1 MKIKTATAAVSAALL
16 SLIAA
21 GQAGAAQIYPVDQA
35 RFMTN
40 ARFDFKI
47 ELDKSVARK
56 DVTVQINGADYSK
69 TLSGKEVWME
79 KGGQRPRFRPRRPR
93 RRDQEARPLRSHRQE
108 PRRRNARQLGHLH
121 DARKAGCQERH
132 HSSCRRPL
140 LLGHRT
146 AARILSKGV
155 TNGMYNAPL
164 AMDDMPHMALLGTS
178 SVDTIAADSA
188 NTASAYMTGHKSSVN
203 ALGVYAD
210 RTQASQDDPKQET
223 IAELL
228 RRKTNKAIG
237 VVSDAEIEDATP
249 ASVVSHTRRRA
260 DKADIVGMFYNVK
273 PEVILGGGSA
283 YFLPKETAGSKRKD
297 SINYIQKFGDAGYK
311 LVTDRTEML
320 SAVSGQTPDR
330 LLGLFHTGN
339 MDGWVDRHQW
349 KGNTVKKFPN
359 QPDLTESFDAAVK
372 VLEKNKDG
380 FFLMLE
386 AGLVDKYSHP
396 LDWTRS
402 VGDTIAFDK
411 VVERAKA
418 YCAKNPDT
426 LLIVTGDHTHSISVA
441 GTVDDNKPGKDM
453 REKVGVYADAGYPN
467 YEDKDK
473 DGFPDNFQPSKRLA
487 VFFGA
492 HPDYYETYRS
502 YPDATFNPAVKN
514 EKGEY
519 VADARYKD
527 VEGGHFVEGN
537 LPRNG
542 KPGRA
547 HGRRSGRDR
556 PGSERRTD
564 PRLHELHGSLPRDGR
579 SACPRQVTVTRPLAG
594 PRAGGAAP
602 TGVRLRPFQFSETRR
617 HPSCSAA
624 NSSNAF
630 LGPRSLWPSLHS
642 PPSQNSGLRR
652 CTRATPSSAFSSP
665 KSSSRSRASGS
676 ASAASWLRRS
686 RPKPPSS
693 SSRRS
698 P

>member
-1 MKIKTATAAVSAALL
+1 MKLKATTAAVSAAML
-16 SLIAA
+16 SLLCTT
-21 GQAGAAQIYPVDQA
+21 QASAAQIYPVDQA

-40 ARFDFKI
+40 ARFDFKV
-47 ELDKSVARK
+47 ELDSAMARK
-56 DVTVQINGADYSK
+56 DVTVQINGEDYSK
-69 TLSGKEVWME
+69 TLSGKEVWVE
-79 KGGQRPRFRPRRPR
+79 KEDGVHGAALMV
-93 RRDQEARPLRSHRQE
+93 RDVEIKKPGRYTVTVKSAEGEQTAHWDIYSTPEKPVAK
-108 PRRRNARQLGHLH
+108 NVI
-121 DARKAGCQERH
+121 
-132 HSSCRRPL
+132 L
-140 LLGHRT
+140 LIADGLSVGHRT

-210 RTQASQDDPKQET
+210 RTKASQDDPKQET
-223 IAELL
+223 IAEII
-228 RRKTNKAIG
+228 RRKTDMAVG

-249 ASVVSHTRRRA
+249 ASVVSHTRRRN

-273 PEVILGGGSA
+273 PEVVLGGGSA
-283 YFLPKETAGSKRKD
+283 YFLPKETPGSKRKD
-297 SINYIQKFGDAGYK
+297 SVNYIEKFSEAGYH
-311 LVTDRTEML
+311 LVTDRTALNQVVTGE
-320 SAVSGQTPDR
+320 TPDR

-339 MDGWVDRHQW
+339 MDGWIDRHQW

-372 VLEKNKDG
+372 VLEKNDKG

-418 YCAKNPDT
+418 YCEKHPDT

-502 YPDATFNPAVKN
+502 FPDATFTPAVKD
-514 EKGEY
+514 EKGNY
-519 VADARYKD
+519 VANAQYKD
-527 VEGGHFVEGN
+527 VEGAHFVEGN
-537 LPRNG
+537 LPRNESQGVHTVDDLVVTAQGPNADKIRGFMNSTEVFRVMAEALALG
-542 KPGRA
+542 K
-547 HGRRSGRDR
+547 
-556 PGSERRTD
+556 
-564 PRLHELHGSLPRDGR
+564 
-579 SACPRQVTVTRPLAG
+579 
-594 PRAGGAAP
+594 
-602 TGVRLRPFQFSETRR
+602 
-617 HPSCSAA
+617 
-624 NSSNAF
+624 
-630 LGPRSLWPSLHS
+630 
-642 PPSQNSGLRR
+642 
-652 CTRATPSSAFSSP
+652 
-665 KSSSRSRASGS
+665 
-676 ASAASWLRRS
+676 
-686 RPKPPSS
+686 
-693 SSRRS
+693 
-698 P
+698 

>member
-1 MKIKTATAAVSAALL
+1 MKLKATTAAVSAAML
-16 SLIAA
+16 SLLCTT
-21 GQAGAAQIYPVDQA
+21 QASAAQIYPVDQA

-40 ARFDFKI
+40 ARFDFKV
-47 ELDKSVARK
+47 ELDSAIARK
-56 DVTVQINGADYSK
+56 DVTVQINGEDYSK
-69 TLSGKEVWME
+69 TLSGKEVWVE
-79 KGGQRPRFRPRRPR
+79 KEDGVHGAALMV
-93 RRDQEARPLRSHRQE
+93 RDVEIKKPGRYTVTVKSAEGEQTAHWDIYSTPEKPVAK
-108 PRRRNARQLGHLH
+108 NVI
-121 DARKAGCQERH
+121 
-132 HSSCRRPL
+132 L
-140 LLGHRT
+140 LIADGLSVGHRT

-210 RTQASQDDPKQET
+210 RTKASQDDPKQET
-223 IAELL
+223 IAEII
-228 RRKTNKAIG
+228 RRKTDMAVG

-249 ASVVSHTRRRA
+249 ASVVSHTRRRN

-273 PEVILGGGSA
+273 PEVVLGGGSA
-283 YFLPKETAGSKRKD
+283 YFLPKETPGSKRKD
-297 SINYIQKFGDAGYK
+297 SVNYIEKFSEAGYH
-311 LVTDRTEML
+311 LVTDRTALNQVVTGE
-320 SAVSGQTPDR
+320 TPDR

-339 MDGWVDRHQW
+339 MDGWIDRHQW

-372 VLEKNKDG
+372 VLEKNDKG

-402 VGDTIAFDK
+402 VADTIAFDK

-418 YCAKNPDT
+418 YCEKHPDT

-441 GTVDDNKPGKDM
+441 GTVDDNKPGDDM

-502 YPDATFNPAVKN
+502 FPDATFTPAVKD
-514 EKGEY
+514 EKGNY
-519 VADARYKD
+519 VANAQYKD
-527 VEGGHFVEGN
+527 VEGAHFVEGN
-537 LPRNG
+537 LPRNESQGVHTVDDLVVTAQGPNADKIRGFMNSTEVFRVMAEALALG
-542 KPGRA
+542 K
-547 HGRRSGRDR
+547 
-556 PGSERRTD
+556 
-564 PRLHELHGSLPRDGR
+564 
-579 SACPRQVTVTRPLAG
+579 
-594 PRAGGAAP
+594 
-602 TGVRLRPFQFSETRR
+602 
-617 HPSCSAA
+617 
-624 NSSNAF
+624 
-630 LGPRSLWPSLHS
+630 
-642 PPSQNSGLRR
+642 
-652 CTRATPSSAFSSP
+652 
-665 KSSSRSRASGS
+665 
-676 ASAASWLRRS
+676 
-686 RPKPPSS
+686 
-693 SSRRS
+693 
-698 P
+698 

>member
-1 MKIKTATAAVSAALL
+1 VKIKTATAAVSAALL

-79 KGGQRPRFRPRRPR
+79 KEDNVHGSALVV
-93 RRDQEARPLRSHRQE
+93 RDVEIKKPGRYEVIVKSPEGEMRANWDIYTTPE
-108 PRRRNARQLGHLH
+108 KPVAKNVII
-121 DARKAGCQERH
+121 
-132 HSSCRRPL
+132 L
-140 LLGHRT
+140 LADGLSVGHRT

-311 LVTDRTEML
+311 L
-320 SAVSGQTPDR
+320 AQ
-330 LLGLFHTGN
+330 
-339 MDGWVDRHQW
+339 
-349 KGNTVKKFPN
+349 K
-359 QPDLTESFDAAVK
+359 
-372 VLEKNKDG
+372 
-380 FFLMLE
+380 
-386 AGLVDKYSHP
+386 
-396 LDWTRS
+396 
-402 VGDTIAFDK
+402 
-411 VVERAKA
+411 
-418 YCAKNPDT
+418 
-426 LLIVTGDHTHSISVA
+426 
-441 GTVDDNKPGKDM
+441 
-453 REKVGVYADAGYPN
+453 
-467 YEDKDK
+467 
-473 DGFPDNFQPSKRLA
+473 
-487 VFFGA
+487 
-492 HPDYYETYRS
+492 
-502 YPDATFNPAVKN
+502 
-514 EKGEY
+514 
-519 VADARYKD
+519 
-527 VEGGHFVEGN
+527 
-537 LPRNG
+537 
-542 KPGRA
+542 
-547 HGRRSGRDR
+547 
-556 PGSERRTD
+556 
-564 PRLHELHGSLPRDGR
+564 
-579 SACPRQVTVTRPLAG
+579 
-594 PRAGGAAP
+594 
-602 TGVRLRPFQFSETRR
+602 
-617 HPSCSAA
+617 CSA
-624 NSSNAF
+624 
-630 LGPRSLWPSLHS
+630 PSPARRPTACS
-642 PPSQNSGLRR
+642 ASFTPATWTAGSTATSG
-652 CTRATPSSAFSSP
+652 RATPSR
-665 KSSSRSRASGS
+665 SSRTS
-676 ASAASWLRRS
+676 LI
-686 RPKPPSS
+686 
-693 SSRRS
+693 
-698 P
+698 

>member
-1 MKIKTATAAVSAALL
+1 MKLKATTAAVSAAML
-16 SLIAA
+16 SLLCTT
-21 GQAGAAQIYPVDQA
+21 QASAAQIYPVDQA

-40 ARFDFKI
+40 ARFDFKV
-47 ELDKSVARK
+47 ELDSAMARK
-56 DVTVQINGADYSK
+56 DVTVQINGEDYSK
-69 TLSGKEVWME
+69 TLSGKEVWVE
-79 KGGQRPRFRPRRPR
+79 KEDGVHGAALMV
-93 RRDQEARPLRSHRQE
+93 RDVEIKKPGRYTVTVKSAEGEQTAHWDIYSTPEKPVAK
-108 PRRRNARQLGHLH
+108 NVI
-121 DARKAGCQERH
+121 
-132 HSSCRRPL
+132 L
-140 LLGHRT
+140 LIADGLSVGHRT

-210 RTQASQDDPKQET
+210 RTKASQDDPKQET
-223 IAELL
+223 IAEII
-228 RRKTNKAIG
+228 RRKTDMAVG

-249 ASVVSHTRRRA
+249 ASVVSHTRRRN

-273 PEVILGGGSA
+273 PEVVLGGGSA
-283 YFLPKETAGSKRKD
+283 YFLPKETPGSKRKD
-297 SINYIQKFGDAGYK
+297 SVNYIEKFSEAGYH
-311 LVTDRTEML
+311 LVTDRTALNQVVTGE
-320 SAVSGQTPDR
+320 TPDR

-339 MDGWVDRHQW
+339 MDGWIDRHQW

-372 VLEKNKDG
+372 VLEKNDKG

-402 VGDTIAFDK
+402 VGDTIAFDR

-418 YCAKNPDT
+418 YCEKHPDT

-441 GTVDDNKPGKDM
+441 GTVDDNKLGKDM

-502 YPDATFNPAVKN
+502 FPDATFTPAVKD
-514 EKGEY
+514 EKGNY
-519 VADARYKD
+519 VANAQYKD
-527 VEGGHFVEGN
+527 VEGAHFVEGN
-537 LPRNG
+537 LPRNESQGVHTVDDLVVTAQGPNADKIRGFMNSTEVFRVMAEALALG
-542 KPGRA
+542 K
-547 HGRRSGRDR
+547 
-556 PGSERRTD
+556 
-564 PRLHELHGSLPRDGR
+564 
-579 SACPRQVTVTRPLAG
+579 
-594 PRAGGAAP
+594 
-602 TGVRLRPFQFSETRR
+602 
-617 HPSCSAA
+617 
-624 NSSNAF
+624 
-630 LGPRSLWPSLHS
+630 
-642 PPSQNSGLRR
+642 
-652 CTRATPSSAFSSP
+652 
-665 KSSSRSRASGS
+665 
-676 ASAASWLRRS
+676 
-686 RPKPPSS
+686 
-693 SSRRS
+693 
-698 P
+698 

>member
-1 MKIKTATAAVSAALL
+1 MKLKATTAAVSAAML
-16 SLIAA
+16 SLLCTT
-21 GQAGAAQIYPVDQA
+21 QASAAQIYPVDQA

-40 ARFDFKI
+40 ARFDFKV
-47 ELDKSVARK
+47 ELDSAMARK
-56 DVTVQINGADYSK
+56 DVTVQINGEDYSK
-69 TLSGKEVWME
+69 TLSGKEVWVE
-79 KGGQRPRFRPRRPR
+79 KEDGIHGAALMV
-93 RRDQEARPLRSHRQE
+93 RDVEIKKPGRYTVTVKSAEGEQTAHWDIYSTPEKPVAK
-108 PRRRNARQLGHLH
+108 NVI
-121 DARKAGCQERH
+121 
-132 HSSCRRPL
+132 L
-140 LLGHRT
+140 LIADGLSVGHRT

-210 RTQASQDDPKQET
+210 RTKASQDDPKQET
-223 IAELL
+223 IAEII
-228 RRKTNKAIG
+228 RRKTDMAVG

-249 ASVVSHTRRRA
+249 ASVVSHTRRRN

-283 YFLPKETAGSKRKD
+283 YFLPKETPGSKRKD
-297 SINYIQKFGDAGYK
+297 SVNYIEKFSEAGYH
-311 LVTDRTEML
+311 LVTDRTALNQVVTGE
-320 SAVSGQTPDR
+320 TPDR

-372 VLEKNKDG
+372 VLEKNDKG

-418 YCAKNPDT
+418 YCEKHPDT

-502 YPDATFNPAVKN
+502 FPDATFTPAVKD
-514 EKGEY
+514 EKGNY
-519 VADARYKD
+519 VANAQYKD
-527 VEGGHFVEGN
+527 VEGAHFVEGN
-537 LPRNG
+537 LPRNESQGVHTVDDLVVTAQGPNADKIRGFMNSTEVFRVMAEALALG
-542 KPGRA
+542 K
-547 HGRRSGRDR
+547 
-556 PGSERRTD
+556 
-564 PRLHELHGSLPRDGR
+564 
-579 SACPRQVTVTRPLAG
+579 
-594 PRAGGAAP
+594 
-602 TGVRLRPFQFSETRR
+602 
-617 HPSCSAA
+617 
-624 NSSNAF
+624 
-630 LGPRSLWPSLHS
+630 
-642 PPSQNSGLRR
+642 
-652 CTRATPSSAFSSP
+652 
-665 KSSSRSRASGS
+665 
-676 ASAASWLRRS
+676 
-686 RPKPPSS
+686 
-693 SSRRS
+693 
-698 P
+698 

>member
-56 DVTVQINGADYSK
+56 DITVQINGADYSK

-79 KGGQRPRFRPRRPR
+79 KEDNVHGSALVV
-93 RRDQEARPLRSHRQE
+93 RDVEIKKPGRYEVIVKSPEDEMRANWDIYTTPE
-108 PRRRNARQLGHLH
+108 KPVAKNVII
-121 DARKAGCQERH
+121 
-132 HSSCRRPL
+132 L
-140 LLGHRT
+140 LADGLSVGHRT

-188 NTASAYMTGHKSSVN
+188 NTASAYM
-203 ALGVYAD
+203 
-210 RTQASQDDPKQET
+210 
-223 IAELL
+223 
-228 RRKTNKAIG
+228 
-237 VVSDAEIEDATP
+237 
-249 ASVVSHTRRRA
+249 
-260 DKADIVGMFYNVK
+260 
-273 PEVILGGGSA
+273 
-283 YFLPKETAGSKRKD
+283 
-297 SINYIQKFGDAGYK
+297 
-311 LVTDRTEML
+311 
-320 SAVSGQTPDR
+320 
-330 LLGLFHTGN
+330 
-339 MDGWVDRHQW
+339 DGWVDRHQW

-372 VLEKNKDG
+372 VLDKNKDG

-537 LPRNG
+537 LPRNESQGVHTVDDLVVTAQGPNAEQIRGFMNSTEVFRVMAEALALG
-542 KPGRA
+542 K
-547 HGRRSGRDR
+547 
-556 PGSERRTD
+556 
-564 PRLHELHGSLPRDGR
+564 
-579 SACPRQVTVTRPLAG
+579 
-594 PRAGGAAP
+594 
-602 TGVRLRPFQFSETRR
+602 
-617 HPSCSAA
+617 
-624 NSSNAF
+624 
-630 LGPRSLWPSLHS
+630 
-642 PPSQNSGLRR
+642 
-652 CTRATPSSAFSSP
+652 
-665 KSSSRSRASGS
+665 
-676 ASAASWLRRS
+676 
-686 RPKPPSS
+686 
-693 SSRRS
+693 
-698 P
+698 

>member
-1 MKIKTATAAVSAALL
+1 MKLKATTAAVSAAML
-16 SLIAA
+16 SLLCTM
-21 GQAGAAQIYPVDQA
+21 QASAAQIYPVDQA

-40 ARFDFKI
+40 ARFDFKV
-47 ELDKSVARK
+47 ELDSAMARK
-56 DVTVQINGADYSK
+56 DVTVQINGEDYSK
-69 TLSGKEVWME
+69 TLSGKEVWVE
-79 KGGQRPRFRPRRPR
+79 KEDGVHGAALMV
-93 RRDQEARPLRSHRQE
+93 RDVEIKKPGRYTVTVKSAEGEQTAHWDIYSTPEKPVAK
-108 PRRRNARQLGHLH
+108 NVI
-121 DARKAGCQERH
+121 
-132 HSSCRRPL
+132 L
-140 LLGHRT
+140 LIADGLSVGHRT

-210 RTQASQDDPKQET
+210 RTKASQDDPKQET
-223 IAELL
+223 IAEII
-228 RRKTNKAIG
+228 RRKTDMAVG

-249 ASVVSHTRRRA
+249 ASVVSHTRRRN

-283 YFLPKETAGSKRKD
+283 YFLPKETPGSKRKD
-297 SINYIQKFGDAGYK
+297 SVNYIEKFSEAGYH
-311 LVTDRTEML
+311 LVTDRTAL
-320 SAVSGQTPDR
+320 NQVVTGQTPDR

-359 QPDLTESFDAAVK
+359 QPDLTESFDAAVR
-372 VLEKNKDG
+372 VLEKNDKG

-418 YCAKNPDT
+418 YCEKHPDT

-502 YPDATFNPAVKN
+502 FPDATFTPAVKD
-514 EKGEY
+514 EKGNY
-519 VADARYKD
+519 VANAQYKD
-527 VEGGHFVEGN
+527 VEGAHFVEGN
-537 LPRNG
+537 LPRNESQGVHTVDDLVVTAQGPNADKIRGFMNSTEVFRVMAEALALG
-542 KPGRA
+542 K
-547 HGRRSGRDR
+547 
-556 PGSERRTD
+556 
-564 PRLHELHGSLPRDGR
+564 
-579 SACPRQVTVTRPLAG
+579 
-594 PRAGGAAP
+594 
-602 TGVRLRPFQFSETRR
+602 
-617 HPSCSAA
+617 
-624 NSSNAF
+624 
-630 LGPRSLWPSLHS
+630 
-642 PPSQNSGLRR
+642 
-652 CTRATPSSAFSSP
+652 
-665 KSSSRSRASGS
+665 
-676 ASAASWLRRS
+676 
-686 RPKPPSS
+686 
-693 SSRRS
+693 
-698 P
+698 

>member
-1 MKIKTATAAVSAALL
+1 MKLKATTAAVSAAML
-16 SLIAA
+16 SLLCTT
-21 GQAGAAQIYPVDQA
+21 QASAAQIYPVDQA

-40 ARFDFKI
+40 ARFDFKV
-47 ELDKSVARK
+47 ELDSAMARK
-56 DVTVQINGADYSK
+56 DVTVQINGEDYSK
-69 TLSGKEVWME
+69 TLSGKEVWVE
-79 KGGQRPRFRPRRPR
+79 KEDGVHGAALMV
-93 RRDQEARPLRSHRQE
+93 RDVEIKKPGRYTVTVKSAEGEQTAHWDIYSTPEKPVAK
-108 PRRRNARQLGHLH
+108 NVI
-121 DARKAGCQERH
+121 
-132 HSSCRRPL
+132 L
-140 LLGHRT
+140 LIADGLSVGHRT

-210 RTQASQDDPKQET
+210 RTKASQDDPKQET
-223 IAELL
+223 IAEII
-228 RRKTNKAIG
+228 RRKTDMAVG

-249 ASVVSHTRRRA
+249 ASVVSHTRRRN

-273 PEVILGGGSA
+273 PEVVLGGGSA
-283 YFLPKETAGSKRKD
+283 YFLPKETPGSKRKD
-297 SINYIQKFGDAGYK
+297 SVNYIEKFSEAGYH
-311 LVTDRTEML
+311 LVTDRTALNQVVTGE
-320 SAVSGQTPDR
+320 TPDR

-339 MDGWVDRHQW
+339 MDGWIDRHQW

-372 VLEKNKDG
+372 VLEKNDKG

-402 VGDTIAFDK
+402 VADTIAFDK

-418 YCAKNPDT
+418 YCEKHPDT

-441 GTVDDNKPGKDM
+441 GTVDDNKPGNDM

-502 YPDATFNPAVKN
+502 FPDATFTPAVKD
-514 EKGEY
+514 EKGNY
-519 VADARYKD
+519 VANAQYKD
-527 VEGGHFVEGN
+527 VEGAHFVEGN
-537 LPRNG
+537 LPRNESQGVHTVDDLVVTAQGPNADKIRGFMNSTEVFRVMAEALALG
-542 KPGRA
+542 K
-547 HGRRSGRDR
+547 
-556 PGSERRTD
+556 
-564 PRLHELHGSLPRDGR
+564 
-579 SACPRQVTVTRPLAG
+579 
-594 PRAGGAAP
+594 
-602 TGVRLRPFQFSETRR
+602 
-617 HPSCSAA
+617 
-624 NSSNAF
+624 
-630 LGPRSLWPSLHS
+630 
-642 PPSQNSGLRR
+642 
-652 CTRATPSSAFSSP
+652 
-665 KSSSRSRASGS
+665 
-676 ASAASWLRRS
+676 
-686 RPKPPSS
+686 
-693 SSRRS
+693 
-698 P
+698 

>member
-1 MKIKTATAAVSAALL
+1 MKLKATTAAVSAAML
-16 SLIAA
+16 SLLCTT
-21 GQAGAAQIYPVDQA
+21 QASAAQIYPVDQA

-40 ARFDFKI
+40 ARFDFKV
-47 ELDKSVARK
+47 ELDSAMARK
-56 DVTVQINGADYSK
+56 DVTVQINGEDYSK
-69 TLSGKEVWME
+69 TLSGKEVWVE
-79 KGGQRPRFRPRRPR
+79 KEDGIHGAALMV
-93 RRDQEARPLRSHRQE
+93 RDVEIKKPGRYTVTVKSAEGEQTAHWDIYSTPEKPVAK
-108 PRRRNARQLGHLH
+108 NVI
-121 DARKAGCQERH
+121 
-132 HSSCRRPL
+132 L
-140 LLGHRT
+140 LIADGLSVGHRT

-210 RTQASQDDPKQET
+210 RTKASQDDPKQET
-223 IAELL
+223 IAEII
-228 RRKTNKAIG
+228 RRKTDMAVG

-249 ASVVSHTRRRA
+249 ASVVSHTRRRN

-273 PEVILGGGSA
+273 PEVVLGGGSA
-283 YFLPKETAGSKRKD
+283 YFLPKETPGSKRKD
-297 SINYIQKFGDAGYK
+297 SVNYIEKFSEAGYH
-311 LVTDRTEML
+311 LVTDRTALNQVVTGE
-320 SAVSGQTPDR
+320 TPDR

-339 MDGWVDRHQW
+339 MDGWIDRHQW

-372 VLEKNKDG
+372 VLEKNDKG

-402 VGDTIAFDK
+402 VADTIAFDK

-418 YCAKNPDT
+418 YCEKHPDT

-502 YPDATFNPAVKN
+502 FPDATFTPAVKD
-514 EKGEY
+514 EKGNY
-519 VADARYKD
+519 VANAQYKD
-527 VEGGHFVEGN
+527 VEGAHFVEGN
-537 LPRNG
+537 LPRNESQGVHTVDDLVVTAQGPNADKIRGFMNSTEVFRVMAEALALG
-542 KPGRA
+542 K
-547 HGRRSGRDR
+547 
-556 PGSERRTD
+556 
-564 PRLHELHGSLPRDGR
+564 
-579 SACPRQVTVTRPLAG
+579 
-594 PRAGGAAP
+594 
-602 TGVRLRPFQFSETRR
+602 
-617 HPSCSAA
+617 
-624 NSSNAF
+624 
-630 LGPRSLWPSLHS
+630 
-642 PPSQNSGLRR
+642 
-652 CTRATPSSAFSSP
+652 
-665 KSSSRSRASGS
+665 
-676 ASAASWLRRS
+676 
-686 RPKPPSS
+686 
-693 SSRRS
+693 
-698 P
+698 

>member
-1 MKIKTATAAVSAALL
+1 MKLKATTAAVSAAML
-16 SLIAA
+16 SLLCTT
-21 GQAGAAQIYPVDQA
+21 QASAAQIYPVDQA

-40 ARFDFKI
+40 ARFDFKV
-47 ELDKSVARK
+47 ELDSAMARK
-56 DVTVQINGADYSK
+56 DVTVQINGEDYSK
-69 TLSGKEVWME
+69 TLSGKEVWVE
-79 KGGQRPRFRPRRPR
+79 KEDGVHGAALMV
-93 RRDQEARPLRSHRQE
+93 RDVEIKKPGRYTVTVKSAEGEQTAHWDIYSTPEKPVAK
-108 PRRRNARQLGHLH
+108 NVI
-121 DARKAGCQERH
+121 
-132 HSSCRRPL
+132 L
-140 LLGHRT
+140 LIADGLSVGHRT

-210 RTQASQDDPKQET
+210 RTKASQDDPKQET
-223 IAELL
+223 IAEII
-228 RRKTNKAIG
+228 RRKTDMAVG

-249 ASVVSHTRRRA
+249 ASVVSHTRRRN

-283 YFLPKETAGSKRKD
+283 YFLPKETPGSKRKD
-297 SINYIQKFGDAGYK
+297 SVNYIEKFSEAGYH
-311 LVTDRTEML
+311 LVTDRTALNQVVTGE
-320 SAVSGQTPDR
+320 TPDR

-339 MDGWVDRHQW
+339 MDGWIDRHQW

-372 VLEKNKDG
+372 VLEKNDKG

-418 YCAKNPDT
+418 YCEKHPDT

-441 GTVDDNKPGKDM
+441 GTVDDNKPGNDM

-502 YPDATFNPAVKN
+502 FPDATFTPAVKD
-514 EKGEY
+514 EKGNY
-519 VADARYKD
+519 VANAQYKD
-527 VEGGHFVEGN
+527 VEGAHFVEGN
-537 LPRNG
+537 LPRNESQGVHTVDDLVVTAQGPNADKIRGFMNSTEVFRVMAEALALG
-542 KPGRA
+542 K
-547 HGRRSGRDR
+547 
-556 PGSERRTD
+556 
-564 PRLHELHGSLPRDGR
+564 
-579 SACPRQVTVTRPLAG
+579 
-594 PRAGGAAP
+594 
-602 TGVRLRPFQFSETRR
+602 
-617 HPSCSAA
+617 
-624 NSSNAF
+624 
-630 LGPRSLWPSLHS
+630 
-642 PPSQNSGLRR
+642 
-652 CTRATPSSAFSSP
+652 
-665 KSSSRSRASGS
+665 
-676 ASAASWLRRS
+676 
-686 RPKPPSS
+686 
-693 SSRRS
+693 
-698 P
+698 

>member
-1 MKIKTATAAVSAALL
+1 MKLKATTAAVSAAML
-16 SLIAA
+16 SLLCTT
-21 GQAGAAQIYPVDQA
+21 QASAAQIYPVDQA

-40 ARFDFKI
+40 ARFDFKV
-47 ELDKSVARK
+47 ELDSAMARK
-56 DVTVQINGADYSK
+56 DVTVQINGEDYSK
-69 TLSGKEVWME
+69 TLSGKEVWVE
-79 KGGQRPRFRPRRPR
+79 KEDGVHGAALMV
-93 RRDQEARPLRSHRQE
+93 RDVEIKKPGRYTVTVKSAEGEQTAHWDIYSTPEKPVAK
-108 PRRRNARQLGHLH
+108 NVI
-121 DARKAGCQERH
+121 
-132 HSSCRRPL
+132 L
-140 LLGHRT
+140 LIADGLSVGHRT

-210 RTQASQDDPKQET
+210 RTKASQDDPKQET
-223 IAELL
+223 IAEII
-228 RRKTNKAIG
+228 RRKTDMAVG

-249 ASVVSHTRRRA
+249 ASVVSHTRRRN

-283 YFLPKETAGSKRKD
+283 YFLPKETPGSKRKD
-297 SINYIQKFGDAGYK
+297 SINYIQKFGDAGYQ
-311 LVTDRTEML
+311 LVTDRTAL
-320 SAVSGQTPDR
+320 NQVVTGQTPDR

-372 VLEKNKDG
+372 VLEKNDKG

-418 YCAKNPDT
+418 YCEKHPDT

-467 YEDKDK
+467 YEDKD
-473 DGFPDNFQPSKRLA
+473 
-487 VFFGA
+487 
-492 HPDYYETYRS
+492 
-502 YPDATFNPAVKN
+502 
-514 EKGEY
+514 
-519 VADARYKD
+519 
-527 VEGGHFVEGN
+527 
-537 LPRNG
+537 
-542 KPGRA
+542 
-547 HGRRSGRDR
+547 
-556 PGSERRTD
+556 RTASRITSS
-564 PRLHELHGSLPRDGR
+564 PL
-579 SACPRQVTVTRPLAG
+579 SA
-594 PRAGGAAP
+594 
-602 TGVRLRPFQFSETRR
+602 
-617 HPSCSAA
+617 
-624 NSSNAF
+624 
-630 LGPRSLWPSLHS
+630 WPSSLVHILTTTKPIVAS
-642 PPSQNSGLRR
+642 LTPPSHRLSRTKRGTTWLMPSIRTLKALTSLKGISR
-652 CTRATPSSAFSSP
+652 VTKARVFTRWTIWS
-665 KSSSRSRASGS
+665 
-676 ASAASWLRRS
+676 
-686 RPKPPSS
+686 
-693 SSRRS
+693 
-698 P
+698 